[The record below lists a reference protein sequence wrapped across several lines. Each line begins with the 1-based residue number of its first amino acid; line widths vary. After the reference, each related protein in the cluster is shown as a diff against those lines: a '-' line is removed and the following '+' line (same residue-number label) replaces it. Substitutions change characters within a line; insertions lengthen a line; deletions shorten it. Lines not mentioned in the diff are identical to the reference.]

1 MSCSITKSPTLIV
14 WDIMDK
20 QQKTKKIVYITG
32 HGLMLPIMVEIPG
45 GRIIYPNGITQT
57 GFTTRY
63 CFDRQF
69 AFLTL
74 NSCILNLTV
83 LTA

>member
-1 MSCSITKSPTLIV
+1 MKKNHKTKI
-14 WDIMDK
+14 
-20 QQKTKKIVYITG
+20 TKKIVYITC
-32 HGLMLPIMVEIPG
+32 HGLMLPSMVEIPR

-63 CFDRQF
+63 CFDGQF

-83 LTA
+83 KSERQF